1 MSGLELNGVN
11 VWLGAQHILK
21 NIDLSVAQGECVAL
35 LGPSGCGKTTTLRTI
50 AGFIVPQEGSVSIAG
65 KSTKNL
71 PPNKRNVG
79 LVFQDYALFPHMT
92 VSENVGYGLRMRK
105 IDGTARS
112 EQVEQAL
119 AMVQLL
125 HLKDRMPSQLSGGQ
139 RQRIALARAL
149 VIQPDILLLDEP
161 LGALDRK
168 LRDQMQV
175 ELKQLQKKLGITTII
190 VTHDQEEALSLAD
203 RVAVMFDGQIEEIG
217 KPVNLYETPSSL
229 KVMEFLGSS
238 NILSMV
244 VNRHNPSGVTLSG
257 YHHYSVH
264 VAQCTFNI
272 NERITVAIRPEHIQ
286 ILPMAEIASDTLE
299 ATTIECVYKG
309 GLVEVHCRL
318 SDGTQMKAQSDA
330 SSVQRLNLMQQGLKI
345 ALRLDPSRLQLF
357 SLSSKERTH
366 DRT

>member
-105 IDGTARS
+105 IDGTSRS

-244 VNRHNPSGVTLSG
+244 VNRHDASGATLSG

-264 VAQCTFNI
+264 VAQCTFNV
-272 NERITVAIRPEHIQ
+272 NERITAAIRPEHIQ
-286 ILPMAEIASDTLE
+286 ILPIAEIASDTLE

>member
-1 MSGLELNGVN
+1 MPGLELEGVN
-11 VWLGAQHILK
+11 VWLGAQHVLK
-21 NIDLSVAQGECVAL
+21 NINLSVAQGECVAL

-50 AGFIVPQEGSVSIAG
+50 AGFIVPQEGRVSIAG

-92 VSENVGYGLRMRK
+92 VGENVGYGLRMRQ
-105 IDGTARS
+105 INGSVRCQ
-112 EQVEQAL
+112 QVEQAL

-125 HLKDRMPSQLSGGQ
+125 DMKDRMPSQLSGGQ

-203 RVAVMFDGQIEEIG
+203 RVAVMFDGQVEEIG
-217 KPVNLYETPSSL
+217 KPVKLYETPSSL

-238 NILSMV
+238 NILSMIV
-244 VNRHNPSGVTLSG
+244 CCRDGRSASLSG
-257 YHHYSVH
+257 FHHYSIQ
-264 VAQCTFNI
+264 VAQCGFDTG
-272 NERITVAIRPEHIQ
+272 ERIIAAIRPEHIQ
-286 ILPMAEIASDTLE
+286 ILPVSELTTDTLE
-299 ATTIECVYKG
+299 ATTVECVYKG

-318 SDGTQMKAQSDA
+318 SDGTPIKAQSDA
-330 SSVQRLNLMQQGLKI
+330 NHVQKLNLMQQGLKI
-345 ALRLDPSRLQLF
+345 ALRLESSRLQLF
-357 SLSSKERTH
+357 RHSPNELTH
-366 DRT
+366 DRS

>member
-1 MSGLELNGVN
+1 MPGLELEGVN
-11 VWLGAQHILK
+11 VWLGAQHVLK

-105 IDGTARS
+105 IDGTSRS

-244 VNRHNPSGVTLSG
+244 VNRHNASGATLSG

-264 VAQCTFNI
+264 VAQCTFNV
-272 NERITVAIRPEHIQ
+272 NERITAAIRPEHIQ
-286 ILPMAEIASDTLE
+286 ILPIAEIASDTLE

>member
-1 MSGLELNGVN
+1 MPGLELEGVN
-11 VWLGAQHILK
+11 VWLGAQHVLK

-50 AGFIVPQEGSVSIAG
+50 AGFVVPQEGRVNIAG
-65 KSTKNL
+65 KPTNNL

-92 VSENVGYGLRMRK
+92 VSQNVGYGLRMRK
-105 IDGTARS
+105 IDGIARS
-112 EQVEQAL
+112 QQVEQAL
-119 AMVQLL
+119 TMVQLL
-125 HLKDRMPSQLSGGQ
+125 DMKDRMPSQLSGGQ

-244 VNRHNPSGVTLSG
+244 VNRHNASGATLSG

-272 NERITVAIRPEHIQ
+272 NERITAAIRPEHIQ
-286 ILPMAEIASDTLE
+286 ILPIAEIASDTLE

>member
-50 AGFIVPQEGSVSIAG
+50 AGFVVPQEGRVSIAG
-65 KSTKNL
+65 KPASNL

-105 IDGTARS
+105 IDGIARS
-112 EQVEQAL
+112 QEVERAL

-125 HLKDRMPSQLSGGQ
+125 HMKDRMPSQLSGGQ

-238 NILSMV
+238 NILLMV
-244 VNRHNPSGVTLSG
+244 VSRHDASGTTLSG

-264 VAQCTFNI
+264 VAKCTFNV
-272 NERITVAIRPEHIQ
+272 NERITAAIRPEHIQ
-286 ILPMAEIASDTLE
+286 ILPIAELASDTLE